1 MIAGCNIDTLAKG
14 VMMLDTLSGHDFAG
28 DGFDMCAVDDF
39 LQHIEPTWEAGK
51 GVFAIEF
58 TVGYGVEMPEELG
71 IPTEQFG
78 FLGQISAITGKDYTN
93 YDVFRADIAQHA
105 DERTLND
112 LDVFLRWLWE
122 EVFVSQVLNEAELN
136 VYVGLAFE
144 THAEGMNV
152 YLYYGHCD
160 GMAMEVGLNQM
171 VYRSVEDIVGPQQVH
186 APTVSLFGVGVGW
199 VYGLD
204 EDCSLKSM
212 GTNLGK
218 GESDFVDI
226 NWEHIFDEDGHQ
238 CETVQVIPLN
248 GQSLPA
254 KKTRRV
260 YTVYENQQCEGTGT
274 DILRDFEGTASE
286 CKAKCDELEC
296 IGFVRVNSTGK
307 CYFRG
312 GDVERPYEYSSDDR
326 DCYIPD
332 GYSMRSR
339 LLNM

>member
-1 MIAGCNIDTLAKG
+1 MG
-14 VMMLDTLSGHDFAG
+14 
-28 DGFDMCAVDDF
+28 
-39 LQHIEPTWEAGK
+39 WEAGK

-58 TVGYGVEMPEELG
+58 TVGYGLELEAMG
-71 IPTEQFG
+71 IPMEQLG
-78 FLGQISAITGKDYTN
+78 FLGQVSAIAGKDYTN

-112 LDVFLRWLWE
+112 LDVFLRWLWDE
-122 EVFVSQVLNEAELN
+122 ILNESEL
-136 VYVGLAFE
+136 
-144 THAEGMNV
+144 NV

-171 VYRSVEDIVGPQQVH
+171 VYRSVDSIVGPQQVH

-204 EDCSLKSM
+204 DDCSLKSM

-218 GESDFVDI
+218 GEDFVNL
-226 NWEHIFDEDGHQ
+226 NWEHIFDEDG
-238 CETVQVIPLN
+238 
-248 GQSLPA
+248 
-254 KKTRRV
+254 
-260 YTVYENQQCEGTGT
+260 Y
-274 DILRDFEGTASE
+274 
-286 CKAKCDELEC
+286 KCDELEC
-296 IGFVRVNSTGK
+296 IGFVRVNSSGK

-312 GDVERPYEYSSDDR
+312 GDVERPHDYSSDDR

>member
-1 MIAGCNIDTLAKG
+1 MG
-14 VMMLDTLSGHDFAG
+14 
-28 DGFDMCAVDDF
+28 
-39 LQHIEPTWEAGK
+39 
-51 GVFAIEF
+51 F
-58 TVGYGVEMPEELG
+58 TVGYGLELEEMG
-71 IPTEQFG
+71 IPMEQFG
-78 FLGQISAITGKDYTN
+78 FLGQVSAITGKDYTN

-122 EVFVSQVLNEAELN
+122 EILNESELN

-171 VYRSVEDIVGPQQVH
+171 VYRSVADIVGPQQVH
-186 APTVSLFGVGVGW
+186 APTVSLYGVGVGW

-218 GESDFVDI
+218 GD
-226 NWEHIFDEDGHQ
+226 DGLQ

-248 GQSLPA
+248 GQSLP
-254 KKTRRV
+254 
-260 YTVYENQQCEGTGT
+260 EN
-274 DILRDFEGTASE
+274 
-286 CKAKCDELEC
+286 
-296 IGFVRVNSTGK
+296 
-307 CYFRG
+307 
-312 GDVERPYEYSSDDR
+312 
-326 DCYIPD
+326 
-332 GYSMRSR
+332 SMRSR
-339 LLNM
+339 LLSM